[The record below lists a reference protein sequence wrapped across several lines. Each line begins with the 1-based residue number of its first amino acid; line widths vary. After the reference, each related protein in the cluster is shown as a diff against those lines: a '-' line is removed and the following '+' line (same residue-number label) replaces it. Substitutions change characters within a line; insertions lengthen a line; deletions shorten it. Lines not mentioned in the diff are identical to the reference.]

1 MLWMSRNGRKAM
13 PDKVTRNRPVS
24 GMQLPRYSG
33 ISTFM
38 RLPYVP
44 AERADDVE
52 IALLGLPWDGGTT
65 TRTGARYGPRQIR
78 EMSTLLRSVHP
89 TSGIN
94 PYALVNCA
102 DVGDA
107 PTNPVDP
114 VRTMSMLEEFVAA
127 LIAKG
132 AVPLSFGGDHLVSL
146 PVLRALKPAMPLALV
161 HFDAHSDMYDYYYED
176 AKFTH
181 GTPFRRAVEEGLVDP
196 RRTIQIGIRGT
207 YFATNEHQWCM
218 DQGIQQVGIDELR
231 DRGCDAL
238 VQRIRDTVGT
248 APAYLTFDI
257 DCLDPSFAP
266 GTGVPEIAGVSTYE
280 AQRILRGLRGLDFV
294 GGDFVELSPPID
306 PTGNSALVAA
316 NLGFE
321 ILCLLAES
329 IVARRAAR

>member
-1 MLWMSRNGRKAM
+1 M
-13 PDKVTRNRPVS
+13 PDKVTRYRPVS

-94 PYALVNCA
+94 PYTLVNCA

-146 PVLRALKPAMPLALV
+146 PVLRALKPANPLALV

-181 GTPFRRAVEEGLVDP
+181 GTPFRRAVEEDLVDP

-238 VQRIRDTVGT
+238 VERIRRTVGT

>member
-1 MLWMSRNGRKAM
+1 M
-13 PDKVTRNRPVS
+13 PDKVTRYRPVS

-146 PVLRALKPAMPLALV
+146 PVLRALKPASPLALV

-181 GTPFRRAVEEGLVDP
+181 GTPFRRAVEEDLVDP

>member
-1 MLWMSRNGRKAM
+1 MAKGSGKY
-13 PDKVTRNRPVS
+13 RPIS

-33 ISTFM
+33 ICTFM
-38 RLPYVP
+38 RLPYLP
-44 AERADDVE
+44 AEQADDLD

-65 TRTGARYGPRQIR
+65 TRTGARHGPRQIR

-94 PYALVNCA
+94 PYSLLNCA

-114 VRTMSMLEEFVAA
+114 VRTMRMLEDFVAA
-127 LIAKG
+127 LVAKG
-132 AVPLSFGGDHLVSL
+132 AAPLSFGGDHLVSL
-146 PVLRALKPAMPLALV
+146 PVLRALKPKQPLAMV

-181 GTPFRRAVEEGLVDP
+181 GTPFRRAVEEGLIDP
-196 RRTIQIGIRGT
+196 KKTIQIGIRGT
-207 YFATNEHQWCM
+207 YFATNEHEWCLQ
-218 DQGIQQVGIDELR
+218 QGIRQVGMDELR
-231 DRGCDAL
+231 NEGPDAIAAK
-238 VQRIRDTVGT
+238 VRATVGRT
-248 APAYLTFDI
+248 PAYLTFDI
-257 DCLDPSFAP
+257 DALDPSFAP

-294 GGDFVELSPPID
+294 GGDFVELCPPID

-329 IVARRAAR
+329 VAARQTSSGVRHRSTKAKK

>member
-1 MLWMSRNGRKAM
+1 M
-13 PDKVTRNRPVS
+13 PDKVTRYRPVS

-44 AERADDVE
+44 AETADDVE

-78 EMSTLLRSVHP
+78 EMSTLLRGVHP
-89 TSGIN
+89 TTGIN
-94 PYALVNCA
+94 PYTLVNCA

-107 PTNPVDP
+107 PTNPIDP
-114 VRTMSMLEEFVAA
+114 MRTLGMLEAFVAA

-132 AVPLSFGGDHLVSL
+132 AVPLAFGGDHLVSL
-146 PVLRALKPAMPLALV
+146 PVLRALKPSRPLALV

-176 AKFTH
+176 SKFTH

-196 RRTIQIGIRGT
+196 KRTIQIGIRGT

-231 DRGCDAL
+231 DKGCDAL
-238 VQRIRDTVGT
+238 VQRIRQTVG
-248 APAYLTFDI
+248 ASPAYLTFDI

-329 IVARRAAR
+329 IVARR

>member
-1 MLWMSRNGRKAM
+1 M
-13 PDKVTRNRPVS
+13 PDKVTRYRPVS

-44 AERADDVE
+44 AETADDVE

-78 EMSTLLRSVHP
+78 EMSTLLRGVHP
-89 TSGIN
+89 TTGIN
-94 PYALVNCA
+94 PYTLVNCA

-107 PTNPVDP
+107 PTNPIDP
-114 VRTMSMLEEFVAA
+114 MRTLGMLEAFVAA

-132 AVPLSFGGDHLVSL
+132 AVPLAFGGDHLVSL
-146 PVLRALKPAMPLALV
+146 PVLRALKPSRPLALV

-176 AKFTH
+176 SKFTH

-196 RRTIQIGIRGT
+196 KRTIQIGIRGT

-231 DRGCDAL
+231 DKGCDAL
-238 VQRIRDTVGT
+238 VQRIHQTVG
-248 APAYLTFDI
+248 AGPAYLTFDI

-329 IVARRAAR
+329 IVARRRAG